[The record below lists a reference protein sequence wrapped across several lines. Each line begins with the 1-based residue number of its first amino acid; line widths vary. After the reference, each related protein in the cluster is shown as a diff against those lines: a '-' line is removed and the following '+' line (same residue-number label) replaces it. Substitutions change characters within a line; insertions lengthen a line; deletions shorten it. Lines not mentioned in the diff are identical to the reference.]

1 MVKRIFLLGAFRYW
15 FGEVEMIPD
24 YTDEELEFGWQTTER
39 LMRQMVRIARDNDV
53 RFYPGSYH

>member
-1 MVKRIFLLGAFRYW
+1 
-15 FGEVEMIPD
+15 MIPD